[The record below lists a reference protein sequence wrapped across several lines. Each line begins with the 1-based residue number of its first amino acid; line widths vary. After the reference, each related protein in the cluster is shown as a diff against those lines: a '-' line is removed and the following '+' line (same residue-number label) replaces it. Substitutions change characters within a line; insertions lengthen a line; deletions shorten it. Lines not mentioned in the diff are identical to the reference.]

1 MSSGVITDRQD
12 LAEQLLST
20 VRRQAPV
27 VDRVLSSAGDLSVAE
42 YLQQICRVSQNSY
55 QSCSDI
61 AEVIHEYVEPLLG
74 KQLAERTAADFLKH
88 PVALTTNHHGVDF
101 FAQSVQGSMLFGLAK
116 RQVEGVSTIPV
127 FSCANIPLD
136 NVTYPRG
143 ALLYGTDCNDGVWP
157 LRIPFYSNKLRRQ
170 PVSRVKGL
178 DTNMIKPVL
187 KRVQEVAAQGTD
199 SSLIESLL
207 QLIEDD
213 YLSEEVQAQQSYS
226 AQSVILNE
234 RIWSRLFTASA
245 KMPKLVTIEL
255 EKLTQ
260 KLLLRDLRSSDSLVS
275 LLFDKRMISRLYQR
289 LNSVAGCWDQGLL
302 ERRWEGRSVSEMK
315 QMPGSGTFCFWGV
328 DERFRRIPLMLIE
341 DSGQRMLCGCDDNGV
356 EYRYSLEAAALADAI
371 NQGQLMPSVFSC
383 FLTISLARGV
393 TCLGGYYQADY
404 LPQMQQGVVDLL
416 MQKGQSQKAALVTES
431 CTDGYLSGMQTIM
444 IEQGN
449 ALLPAG
455 PLEILATGEVSIE
468 ELKRISDI
476 NIRDAHSA
484 SLVETVAD
492 VLSGDEQ
499 KMDWRRTLACIQSEQ
514 LSDKVVIRRLR

>member
-1 MSSGVITDRQD
+1 MNSAGFTEKQN
-12 LAEQLLST
+12 LTEKLLSN

-27 VDRVLSSAGDLSVAE
+27 VDRVLSSDGDLSVAE
-42 YLQQICRVSQNSY
+42 YLQRICRVSQASY

-61 AEVIHEYVEPLLG
+61 AEVIQEYVEPLLG

-101 FAQSVQGSMLFGLAK
+101 FAQSVQGSLLFGLAK
-116 RQVEGVSTIPV
+116 RQIEGVSTIPV

-143 ALLYGTDCNDGVWP
+143 ALLYGTDCNDRAWP

-170 PVSRVKGL
+170 PVARVKGL
-178 DTNMIKPVL
+178 DTNMMKQAL
-187 KRVQEVAAQGTD
+187 KRIQEVAAQGAN
-199 SSLIESLL
+199 SSLIEALL
-207 QLIEDD
+207 QLIKDD

-234 RIWSRLFTASA
+234 RIWRRLFTASA

-260 KLLLRDLRSSDSLVS
+260 KLLLRDLRNADSLAS
-275 LLFDKRMISRLYQR
+275 LLFDKQMITKLYLQ
-289 LNSVAGCWDQGLL
+289 LNRVAGCWDQSLL
-302 ERRWEGRSVSEMK
+302 EQRWEGRSDSEMK
-315 QMPGSGTFCFWGV
+315 QMPGAGTFCFWGV
-328 DERFRRIPLMLIE
+328 DKRFRRIPLMLIE

-356 EYRYSLEAAALADAI
+356 EYRYSIEVDALAEAI
-371 NQGQLMPSVFSC
+371 SQGLLMPSVFSC

-416 MQKGQSQKAALVTES
+416 MQEGQSQKAALVAES
-431 CTDGYLSGMQTIM
+431 FSDGYLSGMQTIM
-444 IEQGN
+444 IEQEST
-449 ALLPAG
+449 LLPAG

-468 ELKRISDI
+468 ELEFISGI

-484 SLVETVAD
+484 SLAETVAD

-499 KMDWRRTLACIQSEQ
+499 EIDWRHTLACIQSEQ
-514 LSDKVVIRRLR
+514 LSDKVIIRRLG

>member
-1 MSSGVITDRQD
+1 MNSGVITDKQN
-12 LAEQLLST
+12 LAEQLLSI
-20 VRRQAPV
+20 VCREAPV
-27 VDRVLSSAGDLSVAE
+27 VDRVLSSAGNLSVAE
-42 YLQQICRVSQNSY
+42 YLQQICRVSQISY
-55 QSCSDI
+55 QPCSDI

-116 RQVEGVSTIPV
+116 RQIEGISTIPV

-170 PVSRVKGL
+170 PVARVKGL
-178 DTNMIKPVL
+178 DINMIKPVL
-187 KRVQEVAAQGTD
+187 KRVQDVAAQGAD

-207 QLIEDD
+207 QLIEGE
-213 YLSEEVQAQQSYS
+213 YLSEDVQAQQSYS

-245 KMPKLVTIEL
+245 KMPQLVTIEL

-260 KLLLRDLRSSDSLVS
+260 KLLLRDLQNSGSLVS
-275 LLFDKRMISRLYQR
+275 LLFDKGMISKLYQR
-289 LNSVAGCWDQGLL
+289 LNSVGGCWNQDLL
-302 ERRWEGRSVSEMK
+302 EQRWEGKSDSEMK
-315 QMPGSGTFCFWGV
+315 QMPGAGTFCFWGV
-328 DERFRRIPLMLIE
+328 DKRFRRIPLMLVE
-341 DSGQRMLCGCDDNGV
+341 DLGQRMLCGCDDNGV
-356 EYRYSLEAAALADAI
+356 EYRYSIEAEPLAEAI
-371 NQGQLMPSVFSC
+371 NQGQLLPSVFSC
-383 FLTISLARGV
+383 FLAISLARGV

-404 LPQMQQGVVDLL
+404 LPQMQQGIVDMLT
-416 MQKGQSQKAALVTES
+416 QEGEAQKAALVAES
-431 CTDGYLSGMQTIM
+431 CTDGYLSGMQAIM
-444 IEQGN
+444 IEQKN
-449 ALLPAG
+449 TLLPAG
-455 PLEILATGEVSIE
+455 PLEMLATGEVSIE
-468 ELKRISDI
+468 ELEFISGI

-484 SLVETVAD
+484 SLAETVAD

-499 KMDWRRTLACIQSEQ
+499 EIDWRHTLACIQSEQ
-514 LSDKVVIRRLR
+514 LSDKVVIRRLD